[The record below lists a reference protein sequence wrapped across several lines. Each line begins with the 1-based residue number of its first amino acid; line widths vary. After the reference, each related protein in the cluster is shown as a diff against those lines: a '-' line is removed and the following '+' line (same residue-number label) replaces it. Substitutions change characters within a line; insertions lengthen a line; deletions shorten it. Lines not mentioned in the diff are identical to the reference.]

1 MWFYNWS
8 GVVIISNWYVIRVKT
23 GDEEK
28 VKTLLEDY
36 DMSVRVLYREVY
48 LRKQGMVYNKKVRLF
63 PGYIFVISDLDY
75 QEFDIE
81 VTKIKYANGKFFKN
95 LRWDKEGTPA
105 LLPKEIEKIRHLTGD
120 NEVVETSIGFIE
132 GDKVIITEGP
142 LMGYESS
149 IIKIDRHKR
158 TALLELEFLGEV
170 RETTV
175 PLEIV
180 LKR

>member
-1 MWFYNWS
+1 M
-8 GVVIISNWYVIRVKT
+8 VVISNWYVIRVKT
-23 GDEEK
+23 GDEEQ
-28 VKTLLEDY
+28 VRALLEDY

-48 LRKQGMVYNKKVRLF
+48 WRKQGMVYNRKVRLF

-75 QEFDIE
+75 RQFDIE
-81 VTKIKYANGKFFKN
+81 ITKIKYDNGKFFKN

-105 LLPKEIEKIRHLTGD
+105 LTPKEIEKIRHLTRD
-120 NEVVETSIGFIE
+120 KDVVETSVGFIE
-132 GDKVIITEGP
+132 GDKVIIMEGP
-142 LMGYESS
+142 LMGYESF
-149 IIKIDRHKR
+149 IVKIDRHKR
-158 TALLELEFLGEV
+158 TAKLELDFLGEK